1 MDGADLPVDV
11 ELEPRDLCRGVADL
25 PCDLDRRV
33 VQRGHL
39 KARSR
44 GHCDGENGK
53 KIYKNCT
60 VRD

>member
-39 KARSR
+39 KTRSR
-44 GHCDGENGK
+44 GHCNRENEK
-53 KIYKNCT
+53 LHC
-60 VRD
+60 